1 MALFPSGEMTEITTL
16 HEHARN
22 IRRNVVRMTH
32 AAGSGHPG
40 GSLGMADVFAA
51 LYFRVMR
58 FRPENPLWES
68 LDRFI
73 LSNGHI
79 CPVWYATLAECGAI
93 PKEELLTL
101 RKLGSRLQGHPAN
114 VDFPLAEL
122 ATGSLGQGFPASV
135 GLALANRLNHREG
148 RVFVS
153 LGDGELQ
160 EGSCWE
166 AFMAAAHYKL
176 RNLTAFIDRSPPKPR
191 HPPAFARPNGQRGGG
206 PHRGDARPGAARRQ
220 APRLRLA
227 CHRGGRPRYR
237 PDSGGFP
244 RCLGNRAERHHLP
257 HGDGERRQL
266 HGAQL

>member
-1 MALFPSGEMTEITTL
+1 MTEITTL

-51 LYFRVMR
+51 LYFRVMC
-58 FRPENPLWES
+58 FRPENPLWEGR
-68 LDRFI
+68 DRFI

-176 RNLTAFIDRSPPKPR
+176 GNLTAFIDR
-191 HPPAFARPNGQRGGG
+191 NGQQQAGRTEEMLALEPLADKLRAFGWHVIEADGHDIGRILEAFRAASETG
-206 PHRGDARPGAARRQ
+206 PNVIIFRTVMGKGVSFMEHNFEWHGTVPSDEQLKRA
-220 APRLRLA
+220 LEELA
-227 CHRGGRPRYR
+227 
-237 PDSGGFP
+237 
-244 RCLGNRAERHHLP
+244 
-257 HGDGERRQL
+257 
-266 HGAQL
+266 